1 MHIRITK
8 GLDLQLSGEPVKTVA
23 DMPMPRYCYVHP
35 ADFKWLTPKLDVQ
48 EDNPVEIGTP
58 LFHDKDDE
66 RIRIVSP
73 VNGIVRQ
80 IVRGE
85 KRVIL
90 VIVIEIAEGA
100 ALCRQVDFSEPKN
113 AEDYKE
119 LLCDYGLWPMLR
131 QRPYSTIPNPDVKPK
146 AVFISCFDSSPLAPD
161 YAFMLQGWEEDF
173 RSGARVLQM
182 LAQAPVHLC
191 MREGADNALFE
202 SVPDVE
208 RHYLSGPHPA
218 GNVGTQI
225 HHITPIQKG
234 ESIWY
239 VNPEDVAAI
248 GRFFSRHELGF
259 ERPVAL
265 TGPCMQNPRYVH
277 MPYGADLSILINESV
292 ETHGR
297 ETDDHPSLQKNVRI
311 ISGNVLTGKTLDE
324 WPSVRFYDRQITA
337 IEEGGQRE
345 ALGWLLP
352 GFKKWSLSH
361 TFLSWLTPKRTYRFN
376 TSLHGGKRTFMMTDV
391 YEKVFPFELLPLQL
405 LKACAI
411 KDIEQMEALGIYEV
425 DPEDFA
431 LCEVVCPSKTEC
443 QKIVEEAM
451 RQLKIEN

>member
-8 GLDLQLSGEPVKTVA
+8 GLDLKSSGEAARTIS
-23 DMPMPRYCYVHP
+23 DMPTPRYCYVHP

-48 EDNPVEIGTP
+48 EDNRVEIGSP

-90 VIVIEIAEGA
+90 AIVIEIAEGES
-100 ALCRQVDFSEPKN
+100 LHRQVDFPEPSD
-113 AEDYKE
+113 EDGYKE
-119 LLCDYGLWPMLR
+119 LMCKYGLWPMLR
-131 QRPYSTIPNPDVKPK
+131 QRLYSTIPNPDVKPK
-146 AVFISCFDSSPLAPD
+146 AVFVSCFDSSPLAPD
-161 YAFMLQGWEEDF
+161 YVFMLQGREEDL
-173 RSGARVLQM
+173 RSGARVLRT
-182 LAQAPVHLC
+182 LAQVPVHLC
-191 MREGADNALFE
+191 MREGADNALFK

-259 ERPVAL
+259 ERTVAL
-265 TGPCMQNPRYVH
+265 TGPCMPNPHYVR
-277 MPYGADLSILINESV
+277 MPYGADLSALLNGMI

-297 ETDDHPSLQKNVRI
+297 ASLQKQNVRT

-345 ALGWLLP
+345 ILGWLLP

-451 RQLKIEN
+451 RQLKFEN

>member
-8 GLDLQLSGEPVKTVA
+8 GLDLKLSGEAAKTVA

-35 ADFKWLTPKLDVQ
+35 ADFKWMTPKLDVQ
-48 EDNPVEIGTP
+48 EGVQVEIGTP
-58 LFHDKDDE
+58 LFYDKGNDQ
-66 RIRIVSP
+66 IRIVSP
-73 VNGIVRQ
+73 VKGTVRQ
-80 IVRGE
+80 VVRGE
-85 KRVIL
+85 KRIIL
-90 VIVIEIAEGA
+90 AIVIEVDADQP
-100 ALCRQVDFSEPKN
+100 LCRQIDFPEPSN
-113 AEDYKE
+113 AEECTGLMCK
-119 LLCDYGLWPMLR
+119 YGLWPMLR
-131 QRPYSTIPNPDVKPK
+131 QRPYSTIPDPEIQPK

-161 YAFMLQGWEEDF
+161 YAFILQGRGEDF
-173 RSGARVLQM
+173 CSGARVLQK

-191 MREGADNALFE
+191 MREGADNALFD
-202 SVPDVE
+202 SLPDVE
-208 RHYLSGPHPA
+208 KHYVSGPHPA

-225 HHITPIQKG
+225 HHIAPIRKG
-234 ESIWY
+234 ETVWF

-248 GRFFSRHELGF
+248 GRFFARHELGF
-259 ERPVAL
+259 ERTVAL
-265 TGPCMQNPRYVH
+265 TGPCVQNPRYVR
-277 MPYGADLSILINESV
+277 MPYGADLSALLDGMV
-292 ETHGR
+292 ETQCIA
-297 ETDDHPSLQKNVRI
+297 SLQKNVRI

-324 WPSVRFYDRQITA
+324 WPSVRFHDRQITS
-337 IEEGGQRE
+337 IEEGGKRE
-345 ALGWLLP
+345 ILGWLLP

-361 TFLSWLTPKRTYRFN
+361 TFLSWLTPKRTYQFN
-376 TSLHGGKRTFMMTDV
+376 TSLHGGRRTFMMTDV

-451 RQLKIEN
+451 RQLRIEN

>member
-8 GLDLQLSGEPVKTVA
+8 GLDLKLSGEAVRTIA
-23 DMPMPRYCYVHP
+23 DMPTPRYCYVHP

-48 EDNPVEIGTP
+48 EGSQVEIGTP
-58 LFHDKDDE
+58 LFHDKDDD

-73 VNGIVRQ
+73 VNGVVQQ

-85 KRVIL
+85 KRIIL
-90 VIVIEIAEGA
+90 AIVIEIAEGES
-100 ALCRQVDFSEPKN
+100 LHRQVDFSEPDN
-113 AEDYKE
+113 AEGYKE
-119 LLCDYGLWPMLR
+119 LMCKYGLWPMLR
-131 QRPYSTIPNPDVKPK
+131 QRPYSTIPNPDAKPK
-146 AVFISCFDSSPLAPD
+146 AVFISCFDSSPLAPA
-161 YAFMLQGWEEDF
+161 YAFMLQGREEDF
-173 RSGARVLQM
+173 RSGARVLQT

-191 MREGADNALFE
+191 MREGDDNALFE

-225 HHITPIQKG
+225 HHIAPIQKG
-234 ESIWY
+234 ETVWY
-239 VNPEDVAAI
+239 INPEDVAVI
-248 GRFFSRHELGF
+248 GRFFRSHELSF
-259 ERPVAL
+259 ERTVVM
-265 TGPCMQNPRYVH
+265 TGPCVQNPCYVR
-277 MPYGADLSILINESV
+277 MPYGADLSILVNEPV

-297 ETDDHPSLQKNVRI
+297 ASQPKQNVRI

-324 WPSVRFYDRQITA
+324 WPAVRFYDRQITT

-345 ALGWLLP
+345 ILGWLLP

-361 TFLSWLTPKRTYRFN
+361 TFLSWLTPKRTYKFN
-376 TSLHGGKRTFMMTDV
+376 TSLHGGRRTFMMTDV

-443 QKIVEEAM
+443 QRIVEEAM
-451 RQLKIEN
+451 RELRD

>member
-8 GLDLQLSGEPVKTVA
+8 GLDLKLSGEAAKTVA
-23 DMPMPRYCYVHP
+23 DMPKPRYCYVHP

-90 VIVIEIAEGA
+90 AIVIEIAEGA

-119 LLCDYGLWPMLR
+119 LLCDYGLWSMLR

-146 AVFISCFDSSPLAPD
+146 AVFVSCFDSSPMAPD
-161 YAFMLQGWEEDF
+161 YAFMLQGRKEDF
-173 RSGARVLQM
+173 RSGARVLRT
-182 LAQAPVHLC
+182 LVHAPVHLC
-191 MREGADNALFE
+191 MREGADNALFK

-225 HHITPIQKG
+225 HHIAPIQKG
-234 ESIWY
+234 ETVWY

-259 ERPVAL
+259 ERTVAL
-265 TGPCMQNPRYVH
+265 TGPCMQNPRYVR

-292 ETHGR
+292 EAHGR
-297 ETDDHPSLQKNVRI
+297 ETDDRPSLQKNVRI

-324 WPSVRFYDRQITA
+324 WPSVRFCDRQITA

-345 ALGWLLP
+345 VLGWLLP

-361 TFLSWLTPKRTYRFN
+361 TFLSWLTPKRTYNFN
-376 TSLHGGKRTFMMTDV
+376 TSLHGGLRTFMMTDV
-391 YEKVFPFELLPLQL
+391 YDKVFPFELLPLQL

-411 KDIEQMEALGIYEV
+411 KDIEQMEALGIYEM

-443 QKIVEEAM
+443 QRIVEEAM
-451 RQLKIEN
+451 RQLRIEN

>member
-1 MHIRITK
+1 MHIRIK
-8 GLDLQLSGEPVKTVA
+8 QGLDLKLSGEPVKTVA
-23 DMPMPRYCYVHP
+23 DMPTPQYCYVHP

-48 EDNPVEIGTP
+48 EGSPVEIGEP
-58 LFHDKDDE
+58 LFHDKDNP
-66 RIRIVSP
+66 RIRFVSP
-73 VNGIVRQ
+73 VKGTVRQ
-80 IVRGE
+80 VVRGE

-90 VIVIEIAEGA
+90 SMVIEMAPEQG
-100 ALCRQVDFSEPKN
+100 LYRRVEFPEPKN

-119 LLCDYGLWPMLR
+119 LMCEYGLWPMLR
-131 QRPYSTIPNPDVKPK
+131 QRPYSTIPDPEIQPK

-161 YAFMLQGWEEDF
+161 YAFMLQGREEDF
-173 RSGARVLQM
+173 RSGARVLQT

-202 SVPDVE
+202 SVPDAE
-208 RHYLSGPHPA
+208 KHYIGGPHPA

-225 HHITPIQKG
+225 HHIAPIQKG
-234 ESIWY
+234 EVVWY
-239 VNPEDVAAI
+239 ISPEDVAAI
-248 GRFFSRHELGF
+248 GRFFSHHELGF
-259 ERPVAL
+259 ERTVAL
-265 TGPCMQNPRYVH
+265 TGPCVQNPCYMR
-277 MPYGADLSILINESV
+277 MPYGADLSALLDNQV
-292 ETHGR
+292 KTHGR
-297 ETDDHPSLQKNVRI
+297 ASRT
-311 ISGNVLTGKTLDE
+311 ISGNVLTGKILDE

-345 ALGWLLP
+345 ILGWLLP

-361 TFLSWLTPKRTYRFN
+361 TFLSWLTPKRTYSFN
-376 TSLHGGKRTFMMTDV
+376 TSLHGGRRTFMMTDV

-425 DPEDFA
+425 DSEDFA

-451 RQLKIEN
+451 KELRINN